1 MKLDSRDYENI
12 LSAMTDTGVYVI
24 QESDHRLLYFNQKAH
39 AITPGICL
47 GNVCSDMWAGS
58 CSCCPLPAIEGRQTA
73 HSVGY
78 NAAYG
83 GIVDITATRIT
94 WEGRIPAFV
103 IVVSPRIETAGYTY
117 RKILRVDLIR
127 NSCDVLKSDPEGWQ
141 LGDGPFSEQMTQFA
155 RSGSVHPEDV
165 DRFVAFIRP
174 EHLRAAPNVGQEAL
188 TLIYRRWVG
197 GSYRWNLMELIPD
210 PSSDGEARSAI
221 LCIKDVH
228 NVLREG
234 LEREGVSVRSQ
245 ELIRS
250 LGEQNFSIYIVDLH
264 AGTANS
270 IRVDDQMREGAEPM
284 TVPWDELMRF
294 HIEDRLH
301 EAYRAEFQRRFSL
314 EGLRQAAGDGQQKSE
329 MLCQWRSGEDYRYI
343 SVTAYF
349 GQESRSKNYAV
360 LALQDVDDRMRLELA
375 HTMRDMQMA
384 AILKSRFKMM
394 NTVHL
399 DSGMCERVDLSRPA
413 GPDNMQSGD
422 YGLYIQ
428 SALSSHVHPDDR
440 ENFWALLSLEHLRER
455 AESIEDYG
463 EEICQYRLL
472 TEPVRWIES
481 HVLYSRQEDQ
491 VIVNILGQDVTRE
504 KQQEASRQQIMQD
517 RAHIISSLSSL
528 FFSTYYIDLDHDTFR
543 AVVQLRRVEDVLGE
557 EVNCT
562 AALQIYANHFVHPD
576 DREEYLQTMSI
587 ENLRKNLRW
596 WQPCVAVEY
605 RKLPDGTGPDS
616 CGWVRATAVLAQ
628 TGVDDMPKT
637 VVYAAQ
643 DISNNRRRAAIP
655 GENV

>member
-1 MKLDSRDYENI
+1 MHSRDYENI
-12 LSAMTDTGVYVI
+12 LSAMPDTGVYVI
-24 QESDHRLLYFNQKAH
+24 QETDRRLLYFNQKVRE
-39 AITPGICL
+39 ITPEVRL
-47 GNVCSDMWAGS
+47 GDACFEVWAGS
-58 CSCCPLPAIEGRQTA
+58 CSCCPLLTIEGRRTNR
-73 HSVGY
+73 SVSY

-83 GIVDITATRIT
+83 GIVDITATRTVWEDSVPALVIT
-94 WEGRIPAFV
+94 
-103 IVVSPRIETAGYTY
+103 VSPRLDTAGYTY
-117 RKILRVDLIR
+117 RKILRVDLVR
-127 NSCDVLKSDPEGWQ
+127 NVCDVLKSDPEGWQ
-141 LGDGPFSEQMTQFA
+141 LGDGPLSEQLIQFA
-155 RSGSVHPEDV
+155 RSGAIHPEDV
-165 DRFVAFIRP
+165 DRFIAFVRP

-188 TLIYRRWVG
+188 TLIYRRWGG

-210 PSSDGEARSAI
+210 PSCAGETRFAI
-221 LCIKDVH
+221 LCVKDVH

-234 LEREGVSVRSQ
+234 LEREGISVRSQ

-250 LGEQNFSIYIVDLH
+250 LGERNFNIYTIDLY
-264 AGTANS
+264 AGTADP
-270 IRVDDQMREGAEPM
+270 IRVDGQMREGVAPM
-284 TVPWDELMRF
+284 AVPWGELMRF
-294 HIEDRLH
+294 HIADRLH
-301 EAYRAEFQRRFSL
+301 EAYREEFQRRFSL
-314 EGLRQAAGDGQQKSE
+314 EGLRQAAGDGQQKTE
-329 MLCQWRSGEDYRYI
+329 LLCQWRSGEDYRYI

-349 GQESRSKNYAV
+349 GQEPRSRNYAV

-399 DSGMCERVDLSRPA
+399 DSGLCERVDLTRPA
-413 GPDNMQSGD
+413 GPENIQRGD
-422 YGLYIQ
+422 YVLYIQ
-428 SALSSHVHPDDR
+428 NALSRHVHPDDR
-440 ENFWALLSLEHLRER
+440 ENFWALLSLEHLREK
-455 AESIEDYG
+455 AAGIENYA

-472 TEPVRWIES
+472 TEPVRWIAS
-481 HVLYSRQEDQ
+481 HVLYSRQGEQ
-491 VIVNILGQDVTRE
+491 VIVNILGQDITRE
-504 KQQEASRQQIMQD
+504 KQQEDSRQQTLQD

-562 AALQIYANHFVHPD
+562 AALRIYANHFIHPD

-605 RKLPDGTGPDS
+605 RKLPDGSSADS
-616 CGWVRATAVLAQ
+616 CGWVRATAVLAR

-643 DISNNRRRAAIP
+643 DISDNRRRTSAS
-655 GENV
+655 GGGV